1 MTRHGAEPSTQG
13 EMAMRK
19 LRRAGVV
26 ALLTAGLTFGVAG
39 TAGAAGGGGLG
50 EDSPA
55 QWQSGGTGYALGCSM
70 ARWLFH
76 THCK

>member
-1 MTRHGAEPSTQG
+1 
-13 EMAMRK
+13 MRK
-19 LRRAGVV
+19 LRRAGAV

-39 TAGAAGGGGLG
+39 TAGAAGGGGYG